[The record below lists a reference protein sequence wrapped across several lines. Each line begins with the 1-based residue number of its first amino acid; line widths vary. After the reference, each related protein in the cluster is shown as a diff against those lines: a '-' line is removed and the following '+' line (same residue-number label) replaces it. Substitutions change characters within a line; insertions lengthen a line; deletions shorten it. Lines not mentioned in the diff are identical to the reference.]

1 MVKFFYLMFFC
12 GFYLPLSAQMS
23 ISGGTGILNGVGTG
37 FKPLGFH
44 LGLELPRSSDLTFY
58 VRASAYLPSGGTDTN
73 YANMTAIDQTTVP
86 YTLSVPYH
94 NKSTTYYFEGGT
106 RSYMLNDY
114 DNGFGLYGGS
124 VFGFGIN
131 QTRFK
136 YDKYD
141 YTNTYEW
148 SGKYLPAN
156 GYENKGSIYYLAL
169 GLQGGMKYTIPIRGT
184 IYFDITGTYSVLN
197 IANNTTGGSSPTYSR
212 LNFLFNLGFRRD
224 LY

>member
-1 MVKFFYLMFFC
+1 MKRIV
-12 GFYLPLSAQMS
+12 PLFIFTTVSLVSMAQMS

-58 VRASAYLPSGGTDTN
+58 VRGAAYLPSGGADTN
-73 YANMTAIDQTTVP
+73 YANMTAISLTTVP
-86 YTLSVPYH
+86 YTLSVPYQ
-94 NKSTTYYFEGGT
+94 NRSSTYYFEGGT

-124 VFGFGIN
+124 VVGLGIN
-131 QTRFK
+131 RTKVK
-136 YDKYD
+136 YDQFD

-148 SGKYLPAN
+148 EGKYVPAN
-156 GYENKGSIYYLAL
+156 GNETHGNIYYVAL
-169 GLQGGMKYTIPIRGT
+169 GIQGGMKYTIPIRGT

-197 IANNTTGGSSPTYSR
+197 IANNNTGSSSSTYSR
-212 LNFLFNLGFRRD
+212 LNFLFNLGYRRD

>member
-1 MVKFFYLMFFC
+1 MVRFYYFVLFC
-12 GFYLPLSAQMS
+12 VLYLPLSAQMS

-37 FKPLGFH
+37 FKPLGLH

-58 VRASAYLPSGGTDTN
+58 VRGAAYLPSGGADTN
-73 YANMTAIDQTTVP
+73 YANMTAISLTTVP
-86 YTLSVPYH
+86 YTLSVPYQ
-94 NKSTTYYFEGGT
+94 NRSSTYYFEGGT

-124 VFGFGIN
+124 VVGLGIN
-131 QTRFK
+131 RTKVK
-136 YDKYD
+136 YEQFD

-148 SGKYLPAN
+148 EGKYVPAN
-156 GYENKGSIYYLAL
+156 GNETHGNIYYVAL
-169 GLQGGMKYTIPIRGT
+169 GIQGGMKYTIPIRGT

-197 IANNTTGGSSPTYSR
+197 IANNNIGVSSSTYSR

>member
-1 MVKFFYLMFFC
+1 MVRFYYFVLFC
-12 GFYLPLSAQMS
+12 VLYLPLSAQMS

-37 FKPLGFH
+37 FKPLGLH

-58 VRASAYLPSGGTDTN
+58 VRGAAYLPSGGADTN
-73 YANMTAIDQTTVP
+73 YANMTAISLTTVP
-86 YTLSVPYH
+86 YTLSVPYQ
-94 NKSTTYYFEGGT
+94 NRSSTYYFEGGT

-124 VFGFGIN
+124 VVGLGIN
-131 QTRFK
+131 RTKVK
-136 YDKYD
+136 YEQFD

-148 SGKYLPAN
+148 EGKYVPAN
-156 GYENKGSIYYLAL
+156 GNETHGNIYYVAL
-169 GLQGGMKYTIPIRGT
+169 GIQGGMKYTIPIRGT

-197 IANNTTGGSSPTYSR
+197 IANNNIGSSSSTYSR

>member
-1 MVKFFYLMFFC
+1 MVRFYYFVLFC
-12 GFYLPLSAQMS
+12 VLYLPLSAQMS

-37 FKPLGFH
+37 FKPLGLH

-58 VRASAYLPSGGTDTN
+58 VRGAAYLPSGGADTN
-73 YANMTAIDQTTVP
+73 YANMTAISLTTVP
-86 YTLSVPYH
+86 YTLSVPYQ
-94 NKSTTYYFEGGT
+94 NRSSTYYFEGGT

-124 VFGFGIN
+124 VVGLGIN
-131 QTRFK
+131 RTKVK
-136 YDKYD
+136 YDQFD

-148 SGKYLPAN
+148 EGKYVPAN
-156 GYENKGSIYYLAL
+156 GNETHGNIYYVAL
-169 GLQGGMKYTIPIRGT
+169 GIQGGMKYTIPIRGT
-184 IYFDITGTYSVLN
+184 IYFDITCTYSVLN
-197 IANNTTGGSSPTYSR
+197 IANNNIGSSSSTYSR

>member
-1 MVKFFYLMFFC
+1 
-12 GFYLPLSAQMS
+12 MS

-37 FKPLGFH
+37 LKPLGFH

-58 VRASAYLPSGGTDTN
+58 LRGAAFLPSVGADTN
-73 YANMTAIDQTTVP
+73 YANMTAISVTTVP
-86 YTLSVPYH
+86 FIVSVPYQI
-94 NKSTTYYFEGGT
+94 KSSTFYFEGGT

-124 VFGFGIN
+124 VVGLGIN
-131 QTRFK
+131 RTEMK
-136 YDKYD
+136 YDQFD

-148 SGKYLPAN
+148 EGKYLPDSGN
-156 GYENKGSIYYLAL
+156 ETHGNIYYLAL
-169 GLQGGMKYTIPIRGT
+169 GIQGGMKYTIPIRGT
-184 IYFDITGTYSVLN
+184 IYFDVTGTYSVLN
-197 IANNTTGGSSPTYSR
+197 IANNNIGEGSATYSR

>member
-1 MVKFFYLMFFC
+1 MKRIV
-12 GFYLPLSAQMS
+12 PLFIFTTVSLVSMAQMS

-58 VRASAYLPSGGTDTN
+58 VRGAAYLPSGGADTN
-73 YANMTAIDQTTVP
+73 YANMTAISLTTVP
-86 YTLSVPYH
+86 YTLSVPYQ
-94 NKSTTYYFEGGT
+94 NRSSTYYFEGGT

-124 VFGFGIN
+124 VVGLGIN
-131 QTRFK
+131 RTKVK
-136 YDKYD
+136 YDQFD

-148 SGKYLPAN
+148 EGKYEPAN
-156 GYENKGSIYYLAL
+156 GNETHGNIYYVAL
-169 GLQGGMKYTIPIRGT
+169 GIQGGMKYTIPIRGT

-197 IANNTTGGSSPTYSR
+197 IANNNTGSNSSTYSR
-212 LNFLFNLGFRRD
+212 LNFLFNLGYRRD